1 WQGDLTHLLCDVAGE
16 AVRIVMTQVNPLPRA
31 GDKLSLYF
39 EPGDAVLIE
48 VQ

>member
-1 WQGDLTHLLCDVAGE
+1 
-16 AVRIVMTQVNPLPRA
+16 LPRA
-31 GDKLSLYF
+31 GDKLALYF

>member
-1 WQGDLTHLLCDVAGE
+1 
-16 AVRIVMTQVNPLPRA
+16 MTQVNPLPRA